1 LIDGIDVVD
10 AFGTRSIALMH
21 GIDAQIAGSALRI
34 RSPALADANRRGP
47 GFGVVQAT
55 FPVALLVA
63 QVVQVSHRDGG
74 QPLVLRLPVVLVLA
88 LQNAPR
94 GRSAQGFVGL
104 IDRGQ
109 PFDIGAGIALWKA
122 VPAIVSGRELSAG
135 PIAGDQPR
143 HLGPAQAGHLLQVAP
158 QQAARFAALFLML
171 LLAQKSL
178 HPAVNLLAMFAFEPD

>member
-1 LIDGIDVVD
+1 
-10 AFGTRSIALMH
+10 
-21 GIDAQIAGSALRI
+21 
-34 RSPALADANRRGP
+34 
-47 GFGVVQAT
+47 
-55 FPVALLVA
+55 
-63 QVVQVSHRDGG
+63 RDGS

-109 PFDIGAGIALWKA
+109 PLDIGASIALWEA
-122 VPAIVSGRELSAG
+122 VPAIVGGPELSVG

-158 QQAARFAALFLML
+158 HQAAGFAALLRIV
-171 LLAQKSL
+171 LLAQNLL
-178 HPAVNLLAMFAFEPD
+178 HPAVSL